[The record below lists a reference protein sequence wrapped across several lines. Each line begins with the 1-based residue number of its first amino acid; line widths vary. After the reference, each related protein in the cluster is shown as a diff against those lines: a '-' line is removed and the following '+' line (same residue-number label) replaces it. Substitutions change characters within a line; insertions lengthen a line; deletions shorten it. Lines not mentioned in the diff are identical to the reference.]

1 MRIKLKKTVMVTG
14 YGSQPI
20 RKGKIVTVSDAEG
33 KAFIASGYAAA
44 AKDGDKDG
52 ELLPPSP
59 LAGTPVSG
67 VTEKNTDVSKDES
80 EEDAGPTANRQRGG
94 NNRR

>member
-33 KAFIASGYAAA
+33 KAYITTGYAAP

-59 LAGTPVSG
+59 LADTPVSG
-67 VTEKNTDVSKDES
+67 VTEKSTDES
-80 EEDAGPTANRQRGG
+80 EEGDESPTNRQRGG

>member
-14 YGSQPI
+14 YGPQPI

-59 LAGTPVSG
+59 LAGTLVSG
-67 VTEKNTDVSKDES
+67 VSEKNTSVPQDES
-80 EEDAGPTANRQRGG
+80 DEGDEPSTNRQRGG